1 MFNKIYRINKLEFF
15 KREYFRVILLFLVLE
30 ISTILFILIL
40 FFPSSF
46 KPVIQNITKKE
57 SFYTIGVQ
65 EYKILRD
72 KNTAFSTHIVNVENF
87 CSNKKYPNSN
97 YLYQYWNNLFISTDQ
112 TKGQITANC
121 YSHSF

>member
-15 KREYFRVILLFLVLE
+15 RAVLLFLVLE
-30 ISTILFILIL
+30 IFTILFILIL
-40 FFPSSF
+40 FFPFSF

-57 SFYTIGVQ
+57 PFYTINVQ
-65 EYKILRD
+65 EYKIFRD

-97 YLYQYWNNLFISTDQ
+97 YIQKQYWNNLFISTDQ

-121 YSHSF
+121 YSHNF